1 MSESLVTSVDGGL
14 TRYRATV
21 AYDGKDFRGWGAQ
34 PDQRTVQGEIEP
46 AIAQVLRLPTMSVQ
60 CAGRTDAGV
69 HARGQVIHFDL
80 PGRLTI
86 APNDLAYKINSI
98 LPDDVAI
105 QEVQET
111 TPDFDARFAALS
123 RSYVYLIYQG
133 NPNPLL
139 RDRAYRSWLPLDVEA
154 MHEASQ
160 ELLGLHDFAGFC
172 RKREGGTTIRTLLRF
187 DWSKTDEGLIR
198 ADVQADAFCHSMV
211 RGLVGALL
219 SIGEGKRDKEW
230 LVGYLEQRE
239 RSSGLFIAPAHAL
252 TLDSVEYP
260 DESEFASRIEQTL
273 NMRPDLVQAVTECN
287 EG

>member
-1 MSESLVTSVDGGL
+1 MNESLVASADVGL
-14 TRYRATV
+14 IRLRATV
-21 AYDGKDFRGWGAQ
+21 AYDGKHFRGWGAQ
-34 PDQRTVQGEIEP
+34 PDQRTVQGVIEP
-46 AIAQVLRLPTMSVQ
+46 AIAQVLRLSEMSVQ

-69 HARGQVIHFDL
+69 HASGQVIHFDVPTPFTL
-80 PGRLTI
+80 
-86 APNDLAYKINSI
+86 APNDFAYKINSI
-98 LPDDVAI
+98 LPEDVAI
-105 QEVQET
+105 QEIQVT
-111 TPDFDARFAALS
+111 SPDFDARFAALS

-139 RDRAYRSWLPLDVEA
+139 RERAYRSWLPLDVSA

-187 DWSKTDEGLIR
+187 DWSITQEGLIR

-211 RGLVGALL
+211 RGLVGAVL
-219 SIGEGKRDKEW
+219 SIGEGKRDKQW
-230 LVGYLEQRE
+230 LVEYLNQRE

-260 DESEFASRIEQTL
+260 AESEFVSRIEQTL
-273 NMRPDLVQAVTECN
+273 NMRPDLVEAATQCS